1 MSRKQRIEQRLS
13 SELSAMH
20 IEVTD
25 ESHMHN
31 VPPGAESH
39 FKVLVVSD
47 AFDGERLVGRHRRIN
62 ALLND
67 ELSGGMHALAIHAW
81 TPKEWFEKG
90 GGGAPESPQCQGGSK
105 KSVGA

>member
-1 MSRKQRIEQRLS
+1 
-13 SELSAMH
+13 MH